1 MQVSVWQTL
10 KMRFLGKRNGYDAG
24 GGRDSDNWT
33 PVDGRAED
41 INAMSRDTIRH
52 RARDLERNADYV
64 EASILAMER
73 NVVGSGI
80 RLDCKIDHPEL
91 EKKIERLWESWCH
104 AENCDVTGRL
114 CFCEILKIA
123 VRRMMVDG
131 GLLIVASYS
140 GNKRFP
146 LQLQIKEVD
155 ELDSSV
161 LFHGK
166 NQVVGGIEVNSFNK
180 PVAYHFTVYDT
191 FGETG
196 RTVRIPA
203 DRVIYLNKIKR
214 TSQVREISGFSN
226 VLSRLRDLNQ
236 FLNAVS
242 VKERML
248 ACLAVFIKKVNAALG
263 LGRNQ
268 KTDKTTGAKK
278 QKLAPGMIMELDAGD
293 EIQVVNP
300 SGQASNAKDMVSILL
315 RGVSSAL
322 GLSYEAVS
330 RDMSQSTYSSA
341 RQNLIEDRE
350 TYKEWQHKLSEHLCR
365 KVYAWWMESC
375 VMAKSLDIPDYF
387 TNPEKYTE
395 CKWIAK
401 GMSWIDPVK
410 EVNANRIA
418 METNQTTLQEVA
430 AEQGKDWRAI
440 LEQRAKEKQLM
451 KELGLEESNEN
462 KGKSAGEPDDEE

>member
-1 MQVSVWQTL
+1 MSVWQTL
-10 KMRFLGKRNGYDAG
+10 KMRFWGKRNGYDAG

-80 RLDCKIDHPEL
+80 RLDCKVDHPEL
-91 EKKIERLWESWCH
+91 EKEIERLWESWCH

-114 CFCEILKIA
+114 CFCEILKMA
-123 VRRMMVDG
+123 VRRMLVDG
-131 GLLIVASYS
+131 GLLIVAAYT
-140 GNKRFP
+140 GDKRFP

-155 ELDSSV
+155 ELNSGV
-161 LFHGK
+161 LFHGQ

-203 DRVIYLNKIKR
+203 DRVIYLNKTKR
-214 TSQVREISGFSN
+214 PTQVREISGFSN

-268 KTDKTTGAKK
+268 KPDKETGVKK
-278 QKLAPGMIMELDAGD
+278 KKLAPGMIMELDAGD

-322 GLSYEAVS
+322 GLSYEAIS

-341 RQNLIEDRE
+341 RQNLVEDRE
-350 TYKEWQHKLSEHLCR
+350 TYKEWQHYLSEHLCR

-375 VMAKSLDIPDYF
+375 VMAGSLNIPDYF

-418 METNQTTLQEVA
+418 LETNQTTLQEVVVFIV
-430 AEQGKDWRAI
+430 ERK
-440 LEQRAKEKQLM
+440 
-451 KELGLEESNEN
+451 
-462 KGKSAGEPDDEE
+462 